1 MATLVASG
9 CFLGMLPDHY
19 VDSVWRLQHFKAILP
34 EVFSVTVDIELI
46 TRHGTSASLVLA
58 LLDVVDRLD
67 PPTAGKTPGPPRLQV
82 VEAVRNAP
90 AVVRLDQRHG

>member
-1 MATLVASG
+1 
-9 CFLGMLPDHY
+9 
-19 VDSVWRLQHFKAILP
+19 
-34 EVFSVTVDIELI
+34 
-46 TRHGTSASLVLA
+46 VLA